1 MNIYDVSKKAGVSIA
16 TVSRV
21 LNGNH
26 NVSEKTRSKVIS
38 AMKELDYTPNIFARG
53 LGLNTMKTIGIMC
66 TDSSDTYLANAVYYV
81 EQKLRSFGYD
91 ALLCCTGNDYINK
104 KKYMSLLLSK
114 RVDGIILIGSQ
125 FVNNSPGSDNSYI
138 IDASSEIPIILVN
151 GYLAGDDT
159 DSHIDTLARFC
170 SEDTIAYVQCKD
182 ESDEHF
188 EELQAMEAGHRD
200 FVYLYTSTSFSGMN
214 KLRGFKDAMDEAGI
228 HIDKDR
234 FHLCT
239 KSISKSN
246 DYLSFIYEKNVP
258 FDAILTSDDS
268 LAVGAVKFA
277 YKHGI
282 KVPDELEIV
291 GYNNSVL
298 ANCTEPELSSIDS
311 KVEQLSS
318 NAVDLLMEVLGGG
331 SVSNINT
338 VTADLIKR
346 QTTKF

>member
-151 GYLAGDDT
+151 GYLAGDN
-159 DSHIDTLARFC
+159 I
-170 SEDTIAYVQCKD
+170 
-182 ESDEHF
+182 
-188 EELQAMEAGHRD
+188 
-200 FVYLYTSTSFSGMN
+200 YTRLHPT
-214 KLRGFKDAMDEAGI
+214 
-228 HIDKDR
+228 
-234 FHLCT
+234 
-239 KSISKSN
+239 
-246 DYLSFIYEKNVP
+246 
-258 FDAILTSDDS
+258 
-268 LAVGAVKFA
+268 
-277 YKHGI
+277 
-282 KVPDELEIV
+282 
-291 GYNNSVL
+291 
-298 ANCTEPELSSIDS
+298 
-311 KVEQLSS
+311 
-318 NAVDLLMEVLGGG
+318 
-331 SVSNINT
+331 
-338 VTADLIKR
+338 
-346 QTTKF
+346 

>member
-1 MNIYDVSKKAGVSIA
+1 
-16 TVSRV
+16 
-21 LNGNH
+21 
-26 NVSEKTRSKVIS
+26 
-38 AMKELDYTPNIFARG
+38 
-53 LGLNTMKTIGIMC
+53 
-66 TDSSDTYLANAVYYV
+66 
-81 EQKLRSFGYD
+81 
-91 ALLCCTGNDYINK
+91 
-104 KKYMSLLLSK
+104 
-114 RVDGIILIGSQ
+114 
-125 FVNNSPGSDNSYI
+125 
-138 IDASSEIPIILVN
+138 
-151 GYLAGDDT
+151 
-159 DSHIDTLARFC
+159 
-170 SEDTIAYVQCKD
+170 
-182 ESDEHF
+182 
-188 EELQAMEAGHRD
+188 
-200 FVYLYTSTSFSGMN
+200 MN

-338 VTADLIKR
+338 VTADLIKLPNNKILILGGKTMKQFMDKDFLLSTPTAQHYSMIT
-346 QTTKF
+346 QTRCQSLTITATSTLKKSLKTESLKTSHRYGSAATIINGVR